1 MLEAVI
7 DIFKSLCFEY
17 ALCYEI
23 LCLDLHYVI
32 VPKFRLHDSTC
43 VLANI
48 VATLTLVAKSPK

>member
-17 ALCYEI
+17 VLCYEN

-32 VPKFRLHDSTC
+32 VPKFKLRDSTY

-48 VATLTLVAKSPK
+48 VAALTLVSKSPK